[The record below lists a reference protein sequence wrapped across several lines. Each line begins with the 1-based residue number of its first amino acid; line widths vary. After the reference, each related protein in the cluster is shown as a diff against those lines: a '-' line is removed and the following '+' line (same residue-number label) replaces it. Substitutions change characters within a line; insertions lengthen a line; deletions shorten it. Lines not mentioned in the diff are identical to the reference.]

1 MARQEPTK
9 VTYLIRNLVAL
20 AIVAGLIWGIVAGVM
35 AVAGWVNGLFGGA
48 KPGVVATA
56 GSDSANAS
64 TKGSANTKYTT
75 CMPKGL
81 DLMAMVGD
89 GVKPVSVFAAASNP
103 KFWFVITN
111 TSDKACY
118 YNVGTAAQVLKVTSG
133 AETIWTNTDCK
144 SAVSNYR
151 MLLQPGVA
159 TTAPPITW
167 GRVRSSSTGC
177 DAASGQSTVTG
188 GGASYHLQVT
198 VNGFASNDVQFIL
211 N

>member
-1 MARQEPTK
+1 MARQQPTRR
-9 VTYLIRNLVAL
+9 TYLIRNLVAL
-20 AIVAGLIWGIVAGVM
+20 AIVVGLIWGIVAGVT
-35 AVAGWVNGLFGGA
+35 AVANWVGGLFGGA
-48 KPGVVATA
+48 KPGVTA
-56 GSDSANAS
+56 SAGADAANATTGNAA
-64 TKGSANTKYTT
+64 TKFTT

-89 GVKPVSVFAAASNP
+89 GAKPQSVFAAGSNP

-118 YNVGTAAQVLKVTSG
+118 YNVGTAAQVYKVTSG
-133 AETIWTNTDCK
+133 AETIWTNADCK

-159 TTAPPITW
+159 TTSPALTW
-167 GRVRSSSTGC
+167 GRVRSGAAGC
-177 DAASGQSTVTG
+177 DAAAGMGAVTG
-188 GGASYHLQVT
+188 GGASYHLKVA
-198 VNGFASNDVQFIL
+198 VNGFTSNDVQFIL